1 MALNL
6 TGKKIPKL
14 YLRFDQMIE
23 LTSLDVNKMKSPTKT
38 IHKKAGKLGRRDFF
52 KLGALGAALG
62 VTGASQVAGNAAS
75 KALDK
80 ATDDT
85 VFKSPGH
92 DPFEL
97 KPGYPYRRFDEINTF
112 QSTGPMRR
120 DAKVIPK
127 MVKFIW
133 PGFDNDQVGYRQV
146 DWALSKAGQS
156 LKFKMKTLE
165 GKWDQERF
173 DFTMLD
179 LKPTDMEDDGKKKP
193 DILKILEGNYVYPE
207 KAPFKTKQEATD
219 AIKRAARLYG
229 ADLVGITPRD
239 ERFDYQAFFDP
250 KNGRRNWKDVP
261 FEPKSVIV
269 MAFEMDYEAM
279 TAAPTHV
286 ADGATGDGYSQ
297 MHKTSY
303 QMAVFMK
310 CLGYQAIPSNN
321 DVGLS
326 IPYAVKAG
334 LGEVGRHGLLITYK
348 YGPRIRLAKIYTDF
362 DFVEY
367 DKPIEFG
374 VQEFCKRCMRCA
386 DVCPSNAITKAINPT
401 YEPEFQ
407 DESNWFVNPGFKK
420 YYNNLKKCFDF
431 WVENGNGCS
440 SCISVCPYNK
450 PDFWHHR
457 LVDKISAM
465 LPGPVHSFMREMDKI
480 FGYGNTYDE
489 GAVKRFWSSKNK
501 KYLGYK

>member
-1 MALNL
+1 MNKE
-6 TGKKIPKL
+6 KKINQSKNV
-14 YLRFDQMIE
+14 
-23 LTSLDVNKMKSPTKT
+23 T
-38 IHKKAGKLGRRDFF
+38 RRDFF
-52 KLGALGAALG
+52 KIGAVGAALG
-62 VTGASQVAGNAAS
+62 LTSVS
-75 KALDK
+75 KATENTMANVIDK
-80 ATDDT
+80 ATDSA
-85 VFKSPGH
+85 VFNEL
-92 DPFEL
+92 DEEPFDF
-97 KPGYPYRRFDEINTF
+97 KPGFEYKRFDEINTF

-120 DAKVIPK
+120 DEKVIPK
-127 MVKFIW
+127 MIKFIW
-133 PGFDNDQVGYRQV
+133 PGFDNNQPGYRQV

-156 LKFKMKTLE
+156 LKFKMKSLE
-165 GKWDQERF
+165 GKWEQDRF
-173 DFTMLD
+173 DFTILD
-179 LKPTDMEDDGKKKP
+179 MKPSDMEDDSKEKP

-207 KAPFKTKQEATD
+207 KAPFQTKQEATD

-229 ADLVGITPRD
+229 ADLVGITRRD
-239 ERFDYQAFFDP
+239 ERFDYKAFFDP
-250 KNGRRNWKDVP
+250 KNGRRDWNDIP
-261 FEPKSVIV
+261 FEPKTVIV

-310 CLGYQAIPSNN
+310 CLGYQAIASNN

-326 IPYAVKAG
+326 IPYAIKAG
-334 LGEVGRHGLLITYK
+334 LGELGRHGLLITYQ

-367 DKPIEFG
+367 DKPVEFG

-386 DVCPSNAITKAINPT
+386 DACPANAITKALEPT
-401 YEPEFQ
+401 YEPEFE
-407 DESNWFVNPGFKK
+407 DEGNWFVNPGIKK
-420 YYNNLKKCFDF
+420 YYNNHKKCFDF

-450 PDFWHHR
+450 PDFWHHK

-480 FGYGNTYDE
+480 FGYGDTYDE
-489 GAVKRFWSSKNK
+489 KAIKKFWSSRNR
-501 KYLGYK
+501 KYLGHK